1 MSRYRL
7 SITISFT
14 RECWS
19 HHNFIKIK
27 KLHSLV
33 FGQRCQK
40 IIAIAINC
48 CKQIMALTQTNG
60 SASRRK
66 LRKKNFHNNSKLNFL
81 KYLVFL
87 IRFWSSV
94 FSNIHKS
101 TQISLTR
108 DPNQPH
114 FRLALTIQDYLDLE
128 ILNIF
133 LAISLKTLNY
143 PLWPLLIPGD
153 HVLYKLKCLLPKGA
167 PTGFSLSDEMVF
179 ITRLWQIFLC
189 LSNIYV

>member
-19 HHNFIKIK
+19 HHNFINIT
-27 KLHSLV
+27 KLHSFV
-33 FGQRCQK
+33 FWRRCQK
-40 IIAIAINC
+40 SIAIAKNF
-48 CKQIMALTQTNG
+48 CKQIKALTQTKC

-66 LRKKNFHNNSKLNFL
+66 LSNKIFHNNSKLIFL
-81 KYLVFL
+81 KYLVLL
-87 IRFWSSV
+87 IHLWSSV
-94 FSNIHKS
+94 FSSIHTS
-101 TQISLTR
+101 TQISIAS

-128 ILNIF
+128 ILNIL

-167 PTGFSLSDEMVF
+167 PTGFWRNGF
-179 ITRLWQIFLC
+179 
-189 LSNIYV
+189 